1 MTDKIVLLANIS
13 DLDIIPNWMLFDD
26 SMKIFS
32 FDYETHKELE
42 RKYVKH
48 EIADDL
54 LDQDQRLRIF
64 DRMIELRSWY
74 SKIPS
79 ENYVVHGV
87 NVLKIFD
94 THEFQSHLMP
104 VLINLVIVK
113 KIIEQEKPQKII
125 ATTSLSSIIHS
136 IVKQN
141 ENVEVFS
148 NNLQKKLL
156 WDRITF
162 KHNIGHIPITFSLS
176 RNNYL
181 KIKNFLEK
189 ISGFLYGFWFDFNSD
204 KKNGIVFL
212 EFNPQLF
219 SKLFQSMKNYDGS
232 VILINQRR
240 SAVWNKNSIDV
251 ITKSKCRVLKSYDIL
266 NKKEKSEATSLIN
279 KLSKNIEI
287 LWANSEL
294 LDKIF
299 QIDEICF
306 WNVIKEVMHR
316 NYSERLSE
324 RVHFIC
330 NLKKLSDNVDLRCV
344 VTLNET
350 GETEKTFLEFN
361 NRTPSILLEHGF
373 IERNQKT
380 KRFDVLSDYDSFK
393 DKIAVWGEMKKEW
406 LSTEYNI
413 DQGRIIVTG
422 SPRHDH
428 YFNSRSGKKNTE
440 EKILLIAPNPINDIN
455 GTSNTTLKLRV
466 DRVLEEIFSLIK
478 KLNNVKIIVKLHP
491 IQLKH
496 NEEIKSLIKKLDS
509 TTPIYLWTPI
519 SDTINSAD
527 AVLVI
532 SPEIHGTSTMLLE
545 SMILGKPT
553 MNIYF
558 DESVPDYHHIRSNA
572 VFTITDSY
580 DLKDAIQKILF
591 DEKLQTDLKINADN
605 FVTKFLSNR
614 GNASEKFATFL
625 KSY

>member
-1 MTDKIVLLANIS
+1 MTDKIILLANIS
-13 DLDIIPNWMLFDD
+13 DLDIIPNWMLSDD
-26 SMKIFS
+26 NVKIFS

-42 RKYVKH
+42 RKNVKH
-48 EIADDL
+48 DIADDL

-79 ENYVVHGV
+79 ENYIAHGV

-94 THEFQSHLMP
+94 THEFQSYLMP
-104 VLINLVIVK
+104 VLINLVIIK

-125 ATTSLSSIIHS
+125 STTSLSNIIYSIA
-136 IVKQN
+136 KQN
-141 ENVEVFS
+141 EDVEIFP
-148 NNLQKKLL
+148 NDLQKKLL
-156 WDRITF
+156 WDKISF
-162 KHNIGHIPITFSLS
+162 KYNIGYIPITFSLS

-181 KIKNFLEK
+181 KTKNFLEK
-189 ISGFLYGFWFDFNSD
+189 IFGFLYGFWFDFNSD
-204 KKNGIVFL
+204 KKKAIVFL

-232 VILINQRR
+232 IILVNQRR

-251 ITKSKCRVLKSYDIL
+251 ITKSKCRVLKSYGIL
-266 NKKEKSEATSLIN
+266 NKEEKSEATSLIN

-299 QIDEICF
+299 QIDGICF
-306 WNVIKEVMHR
+306 WNVIKEVMLR

-361 NRTPSILLEHGF
+361 NRTPSVLLEHGF

-406 LSTEYNI
+406 LSTEYGI
-413 DQGRIIVTG
+413 EQDRIIVTG

-428 YFNSRSGKKNTE
+428 YFNSRFGKKDTE

-455 GTSNTTLKLRV
+455 GTSSTTLKLRV

-496 NEEIKSLIKKLDS
+496 NEEIKSLIKKLDN

-519 SDTINSAD
+519 SDTINGAD

-558 DESVPDYHHIRSNA
+558 DESVPDYYHIRNNA

-580 DLKDAIQKILF
+580 DLKDALQKILF
-591 DEKLQTDLKINADN
+591 DEKFQTDLKINADN

-614 GNASEKFATFL
+614 GNASEKFAAFL